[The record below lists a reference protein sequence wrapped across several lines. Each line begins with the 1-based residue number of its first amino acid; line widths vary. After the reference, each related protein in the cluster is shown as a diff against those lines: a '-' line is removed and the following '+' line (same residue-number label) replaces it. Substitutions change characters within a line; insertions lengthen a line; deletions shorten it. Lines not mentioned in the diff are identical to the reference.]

1 LLGAKLLDL
10 DGDCGH
16 LATACEAQRL
26 SKAVSD
32 FLAADIR

>member
-32 FLAADIR
+32 FLAANKR